1 MSRTS
6 PMISFSSFFFNDTA
20 PTEIYTLSLHDALPI
35 SVSAPARALQPGLR
49 APDVARPSA
58 SVLLDRVGRPLL
70 RLGHLVP
77 RPPARAPTPPA
88 PAARHGPRHRSGVL
102 EHARSPRSALPRQ
115 DRVRAH
121 AEVQG

>member
-35 SVSAPARALQPGLR
+35 SVAAPARPLQPGLR

-58 SVLLDRVGRPLL
+58 SVLLDRVGRTLL
-70 RLGHLVP
+70 RLGHLVS
-77 RPPARAPTPPA
+77 RPTARAPTPPA
-88 PAARHGPRHRSGVL
+88 PAARHGPRHRPRIL
-102 EHARSPRSALPRQ
+102 ERARSLGGAPAHQ
-115 DRVRAH
+115 DRVRA
-121 AEVQG
+121 